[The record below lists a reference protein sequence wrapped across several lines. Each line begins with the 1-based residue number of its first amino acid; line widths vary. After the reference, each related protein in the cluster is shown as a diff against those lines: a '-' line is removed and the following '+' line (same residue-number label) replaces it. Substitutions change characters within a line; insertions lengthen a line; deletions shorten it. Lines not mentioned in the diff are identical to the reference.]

1 MTSLVQPPNGLGR
14 GWINQTGIL
23 PVTTFSYESSGI
35 TAFALLRLVLRREM
49 VMPIGRYIAWVG
61 ASLLA
66 LLFVADWY
74 LPKPLPEPA
83 GNGID
88 RPVIRIASV
97 QQPPERIIIDTSQP
111 TIVPPP
117 TVVGD
122 AAQSELSPPPQS
134 YASAASPAMVAH
146 VDQKKRKI
154 TKRQGP
160 KVATYQ
166 PPLESSPA
174 VASGSSATTV
184 PLTRLSFTDIISGQ
198 LVRNL
203 FNLNRGPAPV

>member
-1 MTSLVQPPNGLGR
+1 VDYRSAYKLRVTQIKPSKFP
-14 GWINQTGIL
+14 TGI
-23 PVTTFSYESSGI
+23 PAVTTFSYELSGI
-35 TAFALLRLVLRREM
+35 TAFALVRLVLLREM

-61 ASLLA
+61 ASLLV

-74 LPKPLPEPA
+74 LPKPLPETP
-83 GNGID
+83 GDGIN

-117 TVVGD
+117 TLFGD
-122 AAQSELSPPPQS
+122 AAQSEPSPPPLQS
-134 YASAASPAMVAH
+134 YASAVSPATVAH

-154 TKRQGP
+154 TRRQDS
-160 KVATYQ
+160 KVAAYQ
-166 PPLESSPA
+166 PPLASIPA
-174 VASGSSATTV
+174 VARGSSATTV
-184 PLTRLSFTDIISGQ
+184 PLTRLSFTDIISGR

-203 FNLNRGPAPV
+203 FNLK

>member
-1 MTSLVQPPNGLGR
+1 
-14 GWINQTGIL
+14 
-23 PVTTFSYESSGI
+23 
-35 TAFALLRLVLRREM
+35 
-49 VMPIGRYIAWVG
+49 MPIGRYIAWVG

-74 LPKPLPEPA
+74 LPKPLPEPT
-83 GNGID
+83 GNEIN

-117 TVVGD
+117 TLLGD
-122 AAQSELSPPPQS
+122 AAQSELSPPLQS
-134 YASAASPAMVAH
+134 YASAVSPATVAN

-160 KVATYQ
+160 KVAAYQ
-166 PPLESSPA
+166 PPLRRTPA

-184 PLTRLSFTDIISGQ
+184 PLTRLSLTDIISGQ

-203 FNLNRGPAPV
+203 FNLN

>member
-1 MTSLVQPPNGLGR
+1 
-14 GWINQTGIL
+14 
-23 PVTTFSYESSGI
+23 
-35 TAFALLRLVLRREM
+35 M

-61 ASLLA
+61 TSLLA
-66 LLFVADWY
+66 LLFVANWY

-83 GNGID
+83 GNGIS

-97 QQPPERIIIDTSQP
+97 QQPPERIVIDTSQP

-134 YASAASPAMVAH
+134 YASAVSPATVAH

-160 KVATYQ
+160 KVAAYQ
-166 PPLESSPA
+166 PPLGSSPA
-174 VASGSSATTV
+174 VASGSSPTTV

-203 FNLNRGPAPV
+203 FNLN

>member
-1 MTSLVQPPNGLGR
+1 VTELKASEFP
-14 GWINQTGIL
+14 TEIL
-23 PVTTFSYESSGI
+23 IVTTFSYEPSGI
-35 TAFALLRLVLRREM
+35 TAFALVRLVLRREM

-83 GNGID
+83 GNGIN

-134 YASAASPAMVAH
+134 YASAVSPAMVAH

-160 KVATYQ
+160 KVAAFQ
-166 PPLESSPA
+166 PPLGSSPA

-203 FNLNRGPAPV
+203 FNLN

>member
-1 MTSLVQPPNGLGR
+1 
-14 GWINQTGIL
+14 
-23 PVTTFSYESSGI
+23 
-35 TAFALLRLVLRREM
+35 
-49 VMPIGRYIAWVG
+49 MPIGRYIAWVG

-74 LPKPLPEPA
+74 QPKPLPEPA
-83 GNGID
+83 GNGIN

-117 TVVGD
+117 TVVGN
-122 AAQSELSPPPQS
+122 AAQSELSPPLQS
-134 YASAASPAMVAH
+134 YASAVSPATVTH

-154 TKRQGP
+154 TKRQGT
-160 KVATYQ
+160 KVAAYQ
-166 PPLESSPA
+166 PPLVSTPA
-174 VASGSSATTV
+174 VADGSSAKTV

-203 FNLNRGPAPV
+203 FNLN